1 ERAVTLGKIAD
12 IHMAR
17 GEFDEALVLQEMR
30 LPVAE
35 QMGDIGG
42 LAHILYSRAQ
52 IRLQRGDHHDS
63 GLQAI
68 YEDLARAYAILVKL
82 GRPDGIGAVGTLL
95 AQMLAM
101 GGLRSEALQVL
112 ETAEAAWRKIGQMQQ
127 VARVAEL
134 RQTIGGRGDGQ

>member
-1 ERAVTLGKIAD
+1 
-12 IHMAR
+12 
-17 GEFDEALVLQEMR
+17 EMR

-134 RQTIGGRGDGQ
+134 RQMIEGRGDGQ